1 MYYISLQAHNVHVYA
16 PNGWARA
23 VHRRW
28 ETERVHINEGQADI
42 RRVYRGGLA
51 GQLVSGVLW
60 LVAAAVATW
69 GSPDAA
75 IATLFLGG
83 MLIFPLTSLVLR
95 LGGGPAGLPKGHPQ
109 KALATQIAFTVPQG
123 MVVAIV
129 LGVLRPE
136 LFFPA
141 AMVIV
146 GAHYLPFV
154 HLYGMR
160 LFAVLAGVLSV
171 GGVVLLF
178 WLPAPMPA
186 GAWFTGVVLLVFAV
200 LLRASAAALHRQRE
214 TTLSP

>member
-1 MYYISLQAHNVHVYA
+1 MYA

-109 KALATQIAFTVPQG
+109 KALATQIAFTVPLG

-160 LFAVLAGVLSV
+160 LFAVLAGVLSG

-214 TTLSP
+214 TTLSPQR